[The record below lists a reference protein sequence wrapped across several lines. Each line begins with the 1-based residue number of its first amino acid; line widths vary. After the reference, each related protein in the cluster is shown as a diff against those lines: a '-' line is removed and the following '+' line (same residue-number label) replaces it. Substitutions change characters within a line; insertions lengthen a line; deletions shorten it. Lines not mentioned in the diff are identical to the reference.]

1 MLIQNEADV
10 LLLMSPAR
18 NQTTDGTGFLL
29 EISHSQQATGRTGR
43 IILFLCF
50 GPIHGAGAVGV
61 WFAGRPLQ
69 TPEMTF
75 RPRTPV
81 AKVPEYPGQGPIA
94 NGLQTGFEASV
105 NPRSQRRLNGWWWT
119 GATP

>member
-1 MLIQNEADV
+1 MLIQNEANV
-10 LLLMSPAR
+10 LLTSPAR

-29 EISHSQQATGRTGR
+29 EISHSQQATGQTGR

-75 RPRTPV
+75 RPRTP
-81 AKVPEYPGQGPIA
+81 
-94 NGLQTGFEASV
+94 LQKSRNIQDKDQLQMAFKPASKL
-105 NPRSQRRLNGWWWT
+105 RSIRDPSG
-119 GATP
+119 G